1 MWAKLLR
8 SLPIAFAVAAVPCS
22 MPVIGGEA
30 HAATLRGTVTNGTG
44 VALTDTV
51 GLGVLAFGGVD
62 REWSLRDVREGFVLD
77 SLPDGADVQFI
88 LQLFYQDVSYS
99 TSFAFLNGSSDTTI
113 AMVVYE
119 STSEDVDAV
128 TLTEAELDFS
138 RSEGGLRI
146 DHILRYGND
155 LDPPRSI
162 VSNGEGTMRVG
173 LPIQV
178 TDPSRV
184 IAAVSTGIVPVQRP
198 AILTGDPRVIAIDY
212 PVRPGRTT
220 AAVSVEVSYAN
231 AFAYDAVAL
240 YDIPALF
247 VVVPGGARVNGEGF
261 VPVSGEEESGH
272 IVYQKENLVAGDP
285 ISFLVTGSLS
295 LPETMEAP
303 GAPRT
308 ETRVIVG
315 DARFAGVQWYAMG
328 AMLILLF
335 GSMMIAGGSR
345 E

>member
-8 SLPIAFAVAAVPCS
+8 FTWCLSALALIADA
-22 MPVIGGEA
+22 GEA
-30 HAATLRGTVTNGTG
+30 SAATLRGTVTNGTG
-44 VALTDTV
+44 GAITDSV
-51 GLGVLAFGGVD
+51 GLGILAFGGVD

-77 SLPDGADVQFI
+77 SLPGGADVQFV

-99 TSFAFLNGSSDTTI
+99 TSFAFRSESGDTTLTL
-113 AMVVYE
+113 VVYE
-119 STSEDVDAV
+119 STNDAENAV
-128 TLTEAELDFS
+128 SLTEAELDFS
-138 RSEGGLRI
+138 QSESGLRI
-146 DHILRYGND
+146 DHILRFGNA
-155 LDPPRSI
+155 LDPPRAI
-162 VSNGEGTMRVG
+162 VSHGEGTMRVG

-198 AILTGDPRVIAIDY
+198 AILTDDPRVIAMDY
-212 PVRPGRTT
+212 PLRPGQTT
-220 AAVSVEVSYAN
+220 AAVSIEVAYAN

-272 IVYQKENLVAGDP
+272 IVYQKENLVAGDA

-295 LPETMEAP
+295 LPETMTAP
-303 GAPRT
+303 GAPQT

-315 DARFAGVQWYAMG
+315 DARFTSVQWYAMG
-328 AMLILLF
+328 AVLIILI
-335 GSMMIAGGSR
+335 GSMLVAGGSR